1 MLELGVRQ
9 HCPELRTLMVWRG
22 SVKTVAQPRWPKLK
36 LMSEVPEHLPN
47 VATIKGIPPAD
58 RNGHQAAG

>member
-9 HCPELRTLMVWRG
+9 HCSELKTLMVWRG

-36 LMSEVPEHLPN
+36 LMGEVPEHLPN
-47 VATIKGIPPAD
+47 VAPIKRTPPSD
-58 RNGHQAAG
+58 RDGHAATG